1 MTKLFGPLKY
11 IIASERVWHG
21 NFVISVAREQQ
32 LLFEEVYG
40 RHTFLRDACTWMHL
54 LYNACSEEIV
64 EFDSGDGDNGTCAE
78 TTEEEAIIRQA

>member
-1 MTKLFGPLKY
+1 MIDLVRL
-11 IIASERVWHG
+11 WHG
-21 NFVISVAREQQ
+21 NKVLSVVRKQQ
-32 LLFEEVYG
+32 LMSEEG
-40 RHTFLRDACTWMHL
+40 HDRQPFLLDACTWMHL